1 MAIIKYRVEATVT
14 RTDKNKEENV
24 IASDWQYEEVYNP
37 HKDGKIITKEVA
49 MDKIKKLGLVEVCR
63 NQHGVIW
70 DSPDEPM
77 LKKYEGTF
85 SHLK

>member
-14 RTDKNKEENV
+14 RTDKNKERNV

-37 HKDGKIITKEVA
+37 HKPGNIITKEKA
-49 MDKIKKLGLVEVCR
+49 MDIIEKRGLVEVCR
-63 NQHGVIW
+63 NMHGVIW
-70 DSPDEPM
+70 DRPDEPM